1 MNKPVLELIAIEK
14 SYSKGS
20 ENKIEVLKGVNLQLF
35 PGETV
40 ALVAPSGAGKSTLL
54 HIAGLL
60 DKPLSGK
67 ILISGTEIQNESD
80 NQLTMIRREEI
91 GFVYQFHHLLD
102 DLSVE
107 ENIFMPLMLKNTYNR
122 SNKIIAKDLMK
133 TLDIYKRKDHLPW
146 KLSGGEKQ
154 RAALARAIINNP
166 MFLFLDEPTG
176 NLDIENSNNIQ
187 NLIFEIS
194 KKYGVALI
202 TATHDNEFI
211 KLFDRVYRLENS
223 KLSISNE

>member
-1 MNKPVLELIAIEK
+1 MNKLICNDVCKTFSIGNDNLNVLNNINLTIEQNDTIAIT
-14 SYSKGS
+14 
-20 ENKIEVLKGVNLQLF
+20 GV
-35 PGETV
+35 
-40 ALVAPSGAGKSTLL
+40 SGAGKSSLL
-54 HIAGLL
+54 QILAGL
-60 DKPLSGK
+60 DKPSSGNIFLDNKDFSLLSKNELSK
-67 ILISGTEIQNESD
+67 IRLENF
-80 NQLTMIRREEI
+80 

-107 ENIFMPLMLKNTYNR
+107 ENIFMPLMLKNTFNS

-146 KLSGGEKQ
+146 RLSGGEKQ

-166 MFLFLDEPTG
+166 IFLFLDEPTG

-202 TATHDNEFI
+202 TATHDNEFT
-211 KLFDRVYRLENS
+211 KLFDRVYKIENS
-223 KLSISNE
+223 KLSIINE

>member
-1 MNKPVLELIAIEK
+1 MNKLICNDVCKSFRIGNDNLNVLNNINLTIEQ
-14 SYSKGS
+14 
-20 ENKIEVLKGVNLQLF
+20 ND
-35 PGETV
+35 TV
-40 ALVAPSGAGKSTLL
+40 AITGVSGAGKSSLL
-54 HIAGLL
+54 QILAGL
-60 DKPLSGK
+60 DKPSSGNIFLDDKDFSLLSNNALSK
-67 ILISGTEIQNESD
+67 IRLENF
-80 NQLTMIRREEI
+80 

-107 ENIFMPLMLKNTYNR
+107 ENIFMPLMLNNTFNS

-202 TATHDNEFI
+202 TATHDNEFT
-211 KLFDRVYRLENS
+211 KLFDRVYKLENS
-223 KLSISNE
+223 KLSIINE

>member
-1 MNKPVLELIAIEK
+1 MNKLICNDVCKSFKIGNDNLNVLNNINLTIEQ
-14 SYSKGS
+14 
-20 ENKIEVLKGVNLQLF
+20 ND
-35 PGETV
+35 TV
-40 ALVAPSGAGKSTLL
+40 AITGVSGAGKSSLL
-54 HIAGLL
+54 QILAGL
-60 DKPLSGK
+60 DKPSSGNIFLDDKDFSSLSNNALSK
-67 ILISGTEIQNESD
+67 IRLENF
-80 NQLTMIRREEI
+80 

-107 ENIFMPLMLKNTYNR
+107 ENIFMPLMLKNTYNK

-202 TATHDNEFI
+202 TATHDNEFT
-211 KLFDRVYRLENS
+211 KLFDRVYKLENS
-223 KLSISNE
+223 KLSIINE

>member
-1 MNKPVLELIAIEK
+1 MNKLTCNDVCKSFRIGNDNLDVLNNINLIIEQ
-14 SYSKGS
+14 
-20 ENKIEVLKGVNLQLF
+20 ND
-35 PGETV
+35 TV
-40 ALVAPSGAGKSTLL
+40 AITGVSGAGKSSLL
-54 HIAGLL
+54 QILAGL
-60 DKPLSGK
+60 DKPSSGNIFLDDKDFSLLSNKALSK
-67 ILISGTEIQNESD
+67 IRLENF
-80 NQLTMIRREEI
+80 

-107 ENIFMPLMLKNTYNR
+107 ENIFMPLMLKNTFNR

-202 TATHDNEFI
+202 TATHDNEFT
-211 KLFDRVYRLENS
+211 KLFDRVYKLENS
-223 KLSISNE
+223 KLSITNE

>member
-1 MNKPVLELIAIEK
+1 MNKLTCNDVCKSFRIGNDNLDVLNNINLTIEQ
-14 SYSKGS
+14 
-20 ENKIEVLKGVNLQLF
+20 ND
-35 PGETV
+35 TV
-40 ALVAPSGAGKSTLL
+40 AITGVSGAGKSSLL
-54 HIAGLL
+54 QILAGL
-60 DKPLSGK
+60 DKPSSGNIFLDDKDFSLLSNKALSK
-67 ILISGTEIQNESD
+67 IRLENF
-80 NQLTMIRREEI
+80 

-107 ENIFMPLMLKNTYNR
+107 ENIFMPLMLKNAFNR

-133 TLDIYKRKDHLPW
+133 TLNIYKRKDHLPW

-202 TATHDNEFI
+202 TATHDNEFT
-211 KLFDRVYRLENS
+211 KLFDRVYKLENS
-223 KLSISNE
+223 KLSIINE

>member
-1 MNKPVLELIAIEK
+1 MNKLICNDVCKTFSIGNDNLNVLNNINLTIEQNDTIAIT
-14 SYSKGS
+14 
-20 ENKIEVLKGVNLQLF
+20 GV
-35 PGETV
+35 
-40 ALVAPSGAGKSTLL
+40 SGAGKSSLL
-54 HIAGLL
+54 QILAGL
-60 DKPLSGK
+60 DKPSSGNIFLDDKDFSLLSKNELSK
-67 ILISGTEIQNESD
+67 IRLENF
-80 NQLTMIRREEI
+80 

-107 ENIFMPLMLKNTYNR
+107 ENIFMPLMLKNTFNN

-146 KLSGGEKQ
+146 RLSGGEKQ

-166 MFLFLDEPTG
+166 IFLFLDEPTG

-187 NLIFEIS
+187 SLIFEIS

-202 TATHDNEFI
+202 TATHDNEFT
-211 KLFDRVYRLENS
+211 KLFDRVY
-223 KLSISNE
+223 KLSLIHI

>member
-1 MNKPVLELIAIEK
+1 MNKLICNDVCKTFSIGNDNLNVLNNINLTIEQ
-14 SYSKGS
+14 
-20 ENKIEVLKGVNLQLF
+20 ND
-35 PGETV
+35 TV
-40 ALVAPSGAGKSTLL
+40 AITGVSGAGKSSLL
-54 HIAGLL
+54 QILAGL
-60 DKPLSGK
+60 DKPSSGNIFLDDNDFSLLSNNELSK
-67 ILISGTEIQNESD
+67 IRLENF
-80 NQLTMIRREEI
+80 

-107 ENIFMPLMLKNTYNR
+107 ENIFMPLMLKNTFNS

-146 KLSGGEKQ
+146 RLSGGEKQ

-166 MFLFLDEPTG
+166 IFLFLDEPTG

-202 TATHDNEFI
+202 TATHDNEFT
-211 KLFDRVYRLENS
+211 KLFDRVYKLENS
-223 KLSISNE
+223 KLSIINE

>member
-1 MNKPVLELIAIEK
+1 MNKLICNDVCKSFRIGNDNLNVLNNINLTIEQ
-14 SYSKGS
+14 
-20 ENKIEVLKGVNLQLF
+20 ND
-35 PGETV
+35 TV
-40 ALVAPSGAGKSTLL
+40 AITGVSGAGKSSLL
-54 HIAGLL
+54 QILAGL
-60 DKPLSGK
+60 DKPSSGNIFLDDKDFSLLSNNALSK
-67 ILISGTEIQNESD
+67 IRLENF
-80 NQLTMIRREEI
+80 

-107 ENIFMPLMLKNTYNR
+107 ENIFMPLMLKNTFNR

-202 TATHDNEFI
+202 TATHDNEFT

-223 KLSISNE
+223 KLSIINE

>member
-1 MNKPVLELIAIEK
+1 MNKLICNDVCKTFSIGNDNLNVLNNINLTIEQNDTIAIT
-14 SYSKGS
+14 
-20 ENKIEVLKGVNLQLF
+20 GV
-35 PGETV
+35 
-40 ALVAPSGAGKSTLL
+40 SGAGKSSLL
-54 HIAGLL
+54 QILAGL
-60 DKPLSGK
+60 DKPTSGNIFLDDKDFSLLSKNELSK
-67 ILISGTEIQNESD
+67 IRLENF
-80 NQLTMIRREEI
+80 

-107 ENIFMPLMLKNTYNR
+107 ENIFMPLMLKNTFNS

-146 KLSGGEKQ
+146 RLSGGEKQ

-166 MFLFLDEPTG
+166 IFLFLDEPTG

-202 TATHDNEFI
+202 TATHDNEFT
-211 KLFDRVYRLENS
+211 KLFDRVYKLENS
-223 KLSISNE
+223 KLSITNE

>member
-1 MNKPVLELIAIEK
+1 MNKLTCNDVCKSFRIGNDNLDVLININLTIEQ
-14 SYSKGS
+14 
-20 ENKIEVLKGVNLQLF
+20 ND
-35 PGETV
+35 TV
-40 ALVAPSGAGKSTLL
+40 AITGVSGAGKSSLL
-54 HIAGLL
+54 QILAGL
-60 DKPLSGK
+60 DKPSSGNIFLDHKDFSLLSNNALSK
-67 ILISGTEIQNESD
+67 ISLENF
-80 NQLTMIRREEI
+80 

-107 ENIFMPLMLKNTYNR
+107 ENIFMPLMLKNTFNR

-154 RAALARAIINNP
+154 RVALARAIINNP

>member
-1 MNKPVLELIAIEK
+1 MNKLICNDVCKSFRIGNDNLNVLNNINLTIEQ
-14 SYSKGS
+14 
-20 ENKIEVLKGVNLQLF
+20 ND
-35 PGETV
+35 TV
-40 ALVAPSGAGKSTLL
+40 AITGVSGAGKSSLL
-54 HIAGLL
+54 QILAGL
-60 DKPLSGK
+60 DKPSSGNIFLDDKDFSLLSNNALSK
-67 ILISGTEIQNESD
+67 IRLENF
-80 NQLTMIRREEI
+80 

-107 ENIFMPLMLKNTYNR
+107 ENIFLPLMLKNTFNR

-202 TATHDNEFI
+202 TATHDNEFT
-211 KLFDRVYRLENS
+211 KLFDRVYKLENS
-223 KLSISNE
+223 KLSIINE

>member
-1 MNKPVLELIAIEK
+1 MNKLICNDVCKSFRIGNDNLNVLNNINLTIEQ
-14 SYSKGS
+14 
-20 ENKIEVLKGVNLQLF
+20 ND
-35 PGETV
+35 TV
-40 ALVAPSGAGKSTLL
+40 AITGVSGAGTSSLL
-54 HIAGLL
+54 QILAGL
-60 DKPLSGK
+60 DKPSSGNIFLDDKDFSLLSNNALSK
-67 ILISGTEIQNESD
+67 IRLENF
-80 NQLTMIRREEI
+80 

-107 ENIFMPLMLKNTYNR
+107 ENIFMPLMLKNTYNK

>member
-1 MNKPVLELIAIEK
+1 MNKLICNDVCKSFRIGNDNLNVLNNINLTIEQ
-14 SYSKGS
+14 
-20 ENKIEVLKGVNLQLF
+20 ND
-35 PGETV
+35 TV
-40 ALVAPSGAGKSTLL
+40 AITGVSGAGKSSLL
-54 HIAGLL
+54 QILAGL
-60 DKPLSGK
+60 DKPSSGNIFLDHKDFSLLSNNALSK
-67 ILISGTEIQNESD
+67 IRLENF
-80 NQLTMIRREEI
+80 

-107 ENIFMPLMLKNTYNR
+107 ENIFMPLMLKNTFNS

-202 TATHDNEFI
+202 TATHDNEFT
-211 KLFDRVYRLENS
+211 KLFDRVYKLENS
-223 KLSISNE
+223 KLSIINE

>member
-1 MNKPVLELIAIEK
+1 MNKLICNDVCKSFRIGNDNLNVLNNINLTIEQ
-14 SYSKGS
+14 
-20 ENKIEVLKGVNLQLF
+20 ND
-35 PGETV
+35 TV
-40 ALVAPSGAGKSTLL
+40 AITGVSGAGKSSLL
-54 HIAGLL
+54 QILAGL
-60 DKPLSGK
+60 DKPSSGNIFLDHKDFSLLSNNALSK
-67 ILISGTEIQNESD
+67 IRLENF
-80 NQLTMIRREEI
+80 

-107 ENIFMPLMLKNTYNR
+107 ENIFMPLMLKNTFNR

-202 TATHDNEFI
+202 TATHDNEFT
-211 KLFDRVYRLENS
+211 KLFDRVYKLENS
-223 KLSISNE
+223 KLSIINE

>member
-1 MNKPVLELIAIEK
+1 MNKLICNDVCKTFSIGNDNLNVLNNINLTIEQNDTIAIT
-14 SYSKGS
+14 
-20 ENKIEVLKGVNLQLF
+20 GV
-35 PGETV
+35 
-40 ALVAPSGAGKSTLL
+40 SGAGKSSLL
-54 HIAGLL
+54 QILAGL
-60 DKPLSGK
+60 DKPSSGNIFLDDKDFSLLSKNELSK
-67 ILISGTEIQNESD
+67 IRLENF
-80 NQLTMIRREEI
+80 

-107 ENIFMPLMLKNTYNR
+107 ENIFMPLMLKNTFNS

-202 TATHDNEFI
+202 TATHDNEFT
-211 KLFDRVYRLENS
+211 KLFDRVYKLENS
-223 KLSISNE
+223 KLSIINE

>member
-1 MNKPVLELIAIEK
+1 MNKLICNDVCKSFRIGNDNLNVLNNINLTIEQNDTIAIT
-14 SYSKGS
+14 
-20 ENKIEVLKGVNLQLF
+20 GV
-35 PGETV
+35 
-40 ALVAPSGAGKSTLL
+40 SGAGKSSLL
-54 HIAGLL
+54 QILAGL
-60 DKPLSGK
+60 DKPSSGNTFLDDKDFSLLSKNELSK
-67 ILISGTEIQNESD
+67 IRLENF
-80 NQLTMIRREEI
+80 

-107 ENIFMPLMLKNTYNR
+107 ENIFMPLMLNNTFNS

-202 TATHDNEFI
+202 TPTHDNEFI

>member
-1 MNKPVLELIAIEK
+1 MNKLICNDVCKSFRIGNDNLNVLNNINLSIEQNDTIAIT
-14 SYSKGS
+14 
-20 ENKIEVLKGVNLQLF
+20 GV
-35 PGETV
+35 
-40 ALVAPSGAGKSTLL
+40 SGAGKSSLL
-54 HIAGLL
+54 QILAGL
-60 DKPLSGK
+60 DKPSSGNIFLDDKDFSLLSNNALSK
-67 ILISGTEIQNESD
+67 IRLENF
-80 NQLTMIRREEI
+80 

-107 ENIFMPLMLKNTYNR
+107 ENIFMPLMLKNTFNS

-146 KLSGGEKQ
+146 RLSGGEKQ

-166 MFLFLDEPTG
+166 IFLFLDEPTG

-202 TATHDNEFI
+202 TATHDNEFT
-211 KLFDRVYRLENS
+211 KLFDRVYKLENS
-223 KLSISNE
+223 KLSIINE

>member
-1 MNKPVLELIAIEK
+1 MNKLTCNDVCKSFRIGNDNLDVLNNINLTIEQ
-14 SYSKGS
+14 
-20 ENKIEVLKGVNLQLF
+20 ND
-35 PGETV
+35 TV
-40 ALVAPSGAGKSTLL
+40 AITGVSGAGKSSLL
-54 HIAGLL
+54 QILAGL
-60 DKPLSGK
+60 DKPSSGNIFLDDKDFSLLSNKALSK
-67 ILISGTEIQNESD
+67 IRLENF
-80 NQLTMIRREEI
+80 

-107 ENIFMPLMLKNTYNR
+107 ENIFMPLMLKNTFNR

-133 TLDIYKRKDHLPW
+133 TLNIYKRKDHLPW

-202 TATHDNEFI
+202 TATHDNEFT
-211 KLFDRVYRLENS
+211 KLFDRVYKLENS
-223 KLSISNE
+223 KLSIINE

>member
-1 MNKPVLELIAIEK
+1 MNKLICNDVCKSFRIGNDNLNVLNNINLTIEQ
-14 SYSKGS
+14 
-20 ENKIEVLKGVNLQLF
+20 ND
-35 PGETV
+35 TV
-40 ALVAPSGAGKSTLL
+40 AITGVSGAGKSSLL
-54 HIAGLL
+54 QILAGLDRPSSGNIFL
-60 DKPLSGK
+60 DDKDFSLLSNNALSK
-67 ILISGTEIQNESD
+67 IRLD
-80 NQLTMIRREEI
+80 NF

-202 TATHDNEFI
+202 TATHDNEFT
-211 KLFDRVYRLENS
+211 KLFDRVYKLENS
-223 KLSISNE
+223 KLSIINE

>member
-1 MNKPVLELIAIEK
+1 MNKLICNDVCKTFSIGNDNLNVLNNINLTIEQNDTIAIT
-14 SYSKGS
+14 
-20 ENKIEVLKGVNLQLF
+20 GV
-35 PGETV
+35 
-40 ALVAPSGAGKSTLL
+40 SGAGKSSLL
-54 HIAGLL
+54 QILAGL
-60 DKPLSGK
+60 DKPSSGNIFLDDKDFSLLSKNELSK
-67 ILISGTEIQNESD
+67 IRLENF
-80 NQLTMIRREEI
+80 

-107 ENIFMPLMLKNTYNR
+107 ENIFMPLMLKNTFNS

-146 KLSGGEKQ
+146 RLSGGEKQ

-166 MFLFLDEPTG
+166 IFLFLDEPTG

-202 TATHDNEFI
+202 TATHDNEFT
-211 KLFDRVYRLENS
+211 KLFDRVYKIENS
-223 KLSISNE
+223 KLSIINE

>member
-1 MNKPVLELIAIEK
+1 MNKLICNDVCKTFSIGNDNLNVLNNINLTIEQNDTIAIT
-14 SYSKGS
+14 
-20 ENKIEVLKGVNLQLF
+20 GV
-35 PGETV
+35 
-40 ALVAPSGAGKSTLL
+40 SGAGKSSLL
-54 HIAGLL
+54 QILAGL
-60 DKPLSGK
+60 DKPSSGNIFLDDKDFSSLSNNALSK
-67 ILISGTEIQNESD
+67 IRLENF
-80 NQLTMIRREEI
+80 

-107 ENIFMPLMLKNTYNR
+107 ENIFMPLMLKNTFNS

-146 KLSGGEKQ
+146 RLSGGEKQ

-166 MFLFLDEPTG
+166 IFLFLDEPTG

-202 TATHDNEFI
+202 TATHDNEFT
-211 KLFDRVYRLENS
+211 KLFDRVYKLENS
-223 KLSISNE
+223 KLSIINE

>member
-1 MNKPVLELIAIEK
+1 MNKLICNDVCKSFRIGNDNLNVLNNINLTIEQ
-14 SYSKGS
+14 
-20 ENKIEVLKGVNLQLF
+20 ND
-35 PGETV
+35 TV
-40 ALVAPSGAGKSTLL
+40 AITGVSGAGKSSLL
-54 HIAGLL
+54 QILAGL
-60 DKPLSGK
+60 DKPSSGNIFLDHKDFSLLSNNALSK
-67 ILISGTEIQNESD
+67 IRLENF
-80 NQLTMIRREEI
+80 

-107 ENIFMPLMLKNTYNR
+107 ENIFMPLMLNNTFNS
-122 SNKIIAKDLMK
+122 SNKIIAKDLMN

-154 RAALARAIINNP
+154 RAALARAIINNA

-202 TATHDNEFI
+202 TATHDNEFT
-211 KLFDRVYRLENS
+211 KLFDRVYKLENS
-223 KLSISNE
+223 KLSIINE

>member
-1 MNKPVLELIAIEK
+1 MNKLICNDVCKTFSIGNDNLNVLNNINLTIEQNDTIAIT
-14 SYSKGS
+14 
-20 ENKIEVLKGVNLQLF
+20 GV
-35 PGETV
+35 
-40 ALVAPSGAGKSTLL
+40 SGAGKSSLL
-54 HIAGLL
+54 QILAGL
-60 DKPLSGK
+60 DKPSSGNIFLDDKDFSLLSNNALSK
-67 ILISGTEIQNESD
+67 IRLENF
-80 NQLTMIRREEI
+80 

-107 ENIFMPLMLKNTYNR
+107 ENIFMPLMLKNTFNR

>member
-1 MNKPVLELIAIEK
+1 MNKLICNDVCKTFSIGNDNLNVLNNINLTIEQ
-14 SYSKGS
+14 
-20 ENKIEVLKGVNLQLF
+20 ND
-35 PGETV
+35 TV
-40 ALVAPSGAGKSTLL
+40 AITGVSGAGKSSLL
-54 HIAGLL
+54 QILAGL
-60 DKPLSGK
+60 DKPSSGNIFLDDKDFSLLSKNELSK
-67 ILISGTEIQNESD
+67 IRLENF
-80 NQLTMIRREEI
+80 

-146 KLSGGEKQ
+146 RLSGGEKQ

-166 MFLFLDEPTG
+166 IFLFLDEPTG

-202 TATHDNEFI
+202 TATHDNEFT
-211 KLFDRVYRLENS
+211 KLFDRVYKLENS
-223 KLSISNE
+223 KLSIINE